1 MAISF
6 LAFICMTVTGA
17 AVVSMLGRRF
27 NAQLNL
33 ALALGAGFFAAAT
46 TVGLWLI
53 VAPLP
58 LSLASHLAVGVIVTI
73 TLLVLARTDP
83 LALKE
88 DIRHAIA
95 HLGHSKMS
103 FLLVVVTAGYLLLIL
118 VNILSRDVF
127 PWDAFTTW
135 MYRAKAWVV
144 SNQPVTFISKSQA

>member
-33 ALALGAGFFAAAT
+33 ALALGAGFFAAAA
-46 TVGLWLI
+46 TVGLWL
-53 VAPLP
+53 VVTPLP
-58 LSLASHLAVGVIVTI
+58 LSLQSPCGRVVVTI
-73 TLLVLARTDP
+73 TLLVLARADR

-88 DIRHAIA
+88 DICYAIA

-103 FLLVVVTAGYLLLIL
+103 ILLRCYRG
-118 VNILSRDVF
+118 LSPADTCQHTLPGRFSLGRLYHVDV
-127 PWDAFTTW
+127 PRQG
-135 MYRAKAWVV
+135 MGR
-144 SNQPVTFISKSQA
+144 